1 MSLLS
6 LPFILLSLATALFM
20 WSTRGRLRLF
30 GFLAA
35 SAFYAYSY
43 LGPVGLVSTMTFCA
57 AGFGCVLF
65 VRRYP
70 NRVWLAAAAL
80 TVCFVYAHN
89 YSFLRF
95 ILPGELRTTIL
106 ATAGL
111 SFLFFKILHV
121 VIDTASGTVTRMSV
135 WSYFCY
141 CLNFTTFLLGP
152 IQRYQHFES
161 QWDGRTEAIPAR
173 FDAHLDAVNRVL
185 LGMVKKFVVAEF
197 LAAYALTSDAPVE
210 TMSLLDLQL
219 ATYLFY
225 VFLYFDFSG
234 YCDIVIGVGCLIGV
248 RPPENFNL
256 PFLAANPSQYW
267 LRVHESLTLW
277 LTDYVFN
284 PTYAR
289 ALRSSWFAPH
299 PLAAMV
305 LATMIT
311 MFVTGLWHGTTLSF
325 VLFGLVHGL
334 YLVVFRCYEHAV
346 IQIWGRRALASLRAR
361 RSWLFASTIVTFH
374 FTASAY
380 IFFVLDADRLLL
392 ILEKL

>member
-6 LPFILLSLATALFM
+6 LDFILLALATALFM
-20 WSTRGRLRLF
+20 WTTRGKLRLI

-35 SAFYAYSY
+35 SFFYAYSH
-43 LGPVGLVSTMTFCA
+43 LGAGGMASTLAFCA
-57 AGFGCVLF
+57 AGFACVLF

-70 NRVWLAAAAL
+70 DRVWVAVTVL
-80 TVCFVYAHN
+80 TVGFVYCHN
-89 YSFLRF
+89 YGVLQLL
-95 ILPGELRTTIL
+95 LPGGLRTSIL

-121 VIDTASGTVTRMSV
+121 VIDTASGTVTRMSP
-135 WSYFCY
+135 WRYLCY

-161 QWDGRTEAIPAR
+161 QWDGKTEAIPAQ
-173 FDAHLDAVNRVL
+173 FEAYLDAVNRVL
-185 LGMVKKFVVAEF
+185 RGMVKKFVVAEY
-197 LAAYALTSDAPVE
+197 LAAYALTSDAPVA
-210 TMSLLDLQL
+210 TISLLDLQL
-219 ATYLFY
+219 ATYVFY

-267 LRVHESLTLW
+267 LRVHRSLTVW

-289 ALRSSWFAPH
+289 ALRSRWLASH
-299 PLAAMV
+299 PLAAPV
-305 LATMIT
+305 FATMVT
-311 MFVTGLWHGTTLSF
+311 MLVAGLWHGTTLSF
-325 VLFGLVHGL
+325 MLFGLVHGL
-334 YLVVFRCYEHAV
+334 YLVVFRSYEYAV
-346 IQIWGRRALASLRAR
+346 IKIWGRKALTSLRATR
-361 RSWLFASTIVTFH
+361 AWLVASTIVTFH

-380 IFFVLDADRLLL
+380 VFFVLDRARLLL